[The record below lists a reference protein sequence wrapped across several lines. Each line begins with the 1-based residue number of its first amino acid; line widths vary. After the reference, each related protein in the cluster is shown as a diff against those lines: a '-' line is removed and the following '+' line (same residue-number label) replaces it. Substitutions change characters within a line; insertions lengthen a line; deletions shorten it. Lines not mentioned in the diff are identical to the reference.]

1 MRTATRQLARS
12 ALPILFAFLCASEA
26 SAFQV
31 WTTGTGAEIKWRSP
45 SVIYFVNPAGG
56 PAGTLQAVTASLQTW
71 TDVSSSSLEFLFGGT
86 SASTSSQGR
95 DGTNLILFQP
105 LLSDSIAVTF
115 TWYDTSTGEITDS
128 DILLSTSYSWSA
140 SGAPGSMDVQ
150 NIVTHESGHMLSLED
165 LYGAGDSAK
174 TMYGFASAGET
185 KKRTLDPDDAAGISH
200 LYPLQAGAVTV
211 ISPNGGESF
220 EKGSSHDIAWSR
232 SGDAGAFV
240 NIDLLK
246 GGAVNGII
254 ASSTSNDGLF
264 SWIVLPT
271 QAAGADYR
279 IRITSTSNG
288 SITDV
293 SNATFSIVATPPPP
307 VTLTGLSISGPASV
321 TEGSAAAYTATASWS
336 NGNATQVTPAWSV
349 FPATFAGIDKAGVL
363 TTLAVPSDQAVTVS
377 ATYTFGGVTQT
388 ASQPVT
394 ITDIAATLTGLS
406 ISGPASV
413 TEGSTAAYTATASW
427 SNGNATQVTPAWSVF
442 PATFAGIDAA
452 GVLTTLAVPSDQAV
466 TVSATYTFGG
476 VTQTASQP
484 VTITDVAATLTGL
497 AIAGP
502 ASVNETGS
510 VQYAATASW
519 SNGSATRVT
528 PAWSVFP
535 ATFASISEGGVL
547 SALPVPSDQSV
558 TVSASYTFGGV
569 TQTASQGVTI
579 VDVPDADTDGVP
591 DTEEMGPEGTDGNY
605 DGNRD
610 GIPDGQQDNVASL
623 HTADGGHY
631 VTLAATG
638 TLSGVKAIAPPADVP
653 PDVAFPYGIF
663 SFAVDVQPPG
673 APAVMRILL
682 DGISVDTYYK
692 FGGEPGDPAP
702 HWYQFLFD
710 NLTQT
715 GAEFTGP
722 FEITLHLVDGG
733 RGDDDLSANG
743 TIVDQGGPGIVQIPP
758 PSPPTT
764 GGGGGCAVAGGPQVG
779 RVREIVGARGILILA
794 FVLLVIRGRR
804 RKRR

>member
-86 SASTSSQGR
+86 SASASSQGR

-336 NGNATQVTPAWSV
+336 NGSATQVTPVWSV
-349 FPATFAGIDKAGVL
+349 FPATFAA
-363 TTLAVPSDQAVTVS
+363 
-377 ATYTFGGVTQT
+377 
-388 ASQPVT
+388 
-394 ITDIAATLTGLS
+394 
-406 ISGPASV
+406 
-413 TEGSTAAYTATASW
+413 
-427 SNGNATQVTPAWSVF
+427 
-442 PATFAGIDAA
+442 IDAA
-452 GVLTTLAVPSDQAV
+452 GVLATLAVPSDQAV

-528 PAWSVFP
+528 PVWSVFP

-673 APAVMRILL
+673 APAIMRILL

-710 NLTQT
+710 NLAQT

-758 PSPPTT
+758 PSPPAT
-764 GGGGGCAVAGGPQVG
+764 GGGGGCAVAGGPQG
-779 RVREIVGARGILILA
+779 GSFREIVGARGILILA